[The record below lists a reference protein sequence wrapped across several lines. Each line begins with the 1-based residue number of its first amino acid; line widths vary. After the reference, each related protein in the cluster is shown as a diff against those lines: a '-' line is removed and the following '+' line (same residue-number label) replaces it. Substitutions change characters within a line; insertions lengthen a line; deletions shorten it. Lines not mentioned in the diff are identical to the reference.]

1 MSQRSFEGYRYGAPL
16 EAEFYGNAYR
26 AYAPSGAEVRLL
38 EVGPTFTAHQEFAA
52 TFLARGKL
60 LGNFE
65 HLNVVRTHLVGRSE
79 QGGLVAVTDA
89 VPGRVRLESLLGGAT
104 ATEMR
109 PMPRPVAVSVALA
122 LLEGLA
128 AAHDRSIVHGALHPR
143 SVLIDSEG
151 TIRIDD
157 FAVGRALATWSERDS
172 AASFVKAFGGFLA
185 PELTQGARPD
195 ASTDVFAAAAVVL
208 AVTTGRLSL
217 AAVGRELPAAVTTVL
232 ARALDTNRLHRY
244 ANAKRLRDDLKAIW
258 KTEGWTQG
266 TSDELYAFIEQRR
279 RRAGSVIEQEAELDQ
294 ETEDVLS
301 FLGDLATPP
310 PAAPELV
317 DAVNSMLAE
326 LDDDEPTPPPTPATR
341 SAPATPATAS
351 APPRPASPSVPATLT
366 PPSATP
372 RAATP
377 SVPAT
382 LAPPSAT
389 PRPASPSVPA
399 TLAPPSATPRPA
411 SPSAPATPA
420 PGGPSLARAASAE
433 VAMSALADL
442 DEDTGKFG
450 AISRRPNTVTPL
462 PSPPRPSSQE
472 FAFSALAD
480 LDEGVED
487 NVPGSRPW
495 THTPQPDSLRAS
507 SQDIAMAALADLVDD
522 DQDDPRPMPPVRR
535 SGSADSAPHTQTPAP
550 RLQTPAPRLQTPAPA
565 PAAAPA
571 PARPSAVSV
580 VAIPPPDS
588 FGKDEPTL
596 AIKLGRR
603 RGLGPVL
610 WLLLVVAGAGALF
623 WVVRQQSAL
632 REQSE
637 ASARETE
644 ARQRELLGKHMAAQP
659 KNGHIVIDSEPAE
672 AAVWMLLGRTP
683 IDTDKLSGAMVH
695 ELRLELDGYQPQD
708 QRVVAK
714 HWRGEGEALHA
725 EIAARLQPGTLATP
739 LPAYPPEPP
748 PEALQGL
755 PEGEGSIRVTS
766 EPPGA
771 QVWLLVG
778 ITPGV
783 DVSVTAGAEYELE
796 LLKDGYLPGIV
807 VVRADDW
814 KNAADQ
820 SVSRSLT
827 LQPQTKKR

>member
-1 MSQRSFEGYRYGAPL
+1 MSQRSFEGYRYGVPL

-26 AYAPSGAEVRLL
+26 AYATSGAEVRLL

-65 HLNVVRTHLVGRSE
+65 HLNVVRTHVVGRNE
-79 QGGLVAVTDA
+79 QGGLIAVTDA

-151 TIRIDD
+151 TVRIDD

-208 AVTTGRLSL
+208 AVTTGRLSI
-217 AAVGRELPAAVTTVL
+217 AAVGRELPPAIIAVL

-244 ANAKRLRDDLKAIW
+244 ANAKRLRDDLKATW
-258 KTEGWTQG
+258 KAEGWVQG
-266 TSDELYAFIEQRR
+266 TSDDICAFIEQRR
-279 RRAGSVIEQEAELDQ
+279 RRAESVIEQEAELDQ

-301 FLGDLATPP
+301 FLGDIATPP

-317 DAVNSMLAE
+317 NAVNSMLAE
-326 LDDDEPTPPPTPATR
+326 LDDEEPAPARPAPVSLPTNALASAVAPGAPASAAPGAPARPAASSTPAR
-341 SAPATPATAS
+341 PATPGAPAELAPITAPITAPAPAP
-351 APPRPASPSVPATLT
+351 APPH
-366 PPSATP
+366 
-372 RAATP
+372 
-377 SVPAT
+377 
-382 LAPPSAT
+382 
-389 PRPASPSVPA
+389 
-399 TLAPPSATPRPA
+399 
-411 SPSAPATPA
+411 
-420 PGGPSLARAASAE
+420 ARAASANL
-433 VAMSALADL
+433 AMSALADL
-442 DEDTGKFG
+442 DDESGSFG
-450 AISRRPNTVTPL
+450 AISRRPNTATPL
-462 PSPPRPSSQE
+462 PSLIRPSSE
-472 FAFSALAD
+472 EIAFAALDD
-480 LDEGVED
+480 LGGELED
-487 NVPGSRPW
+487 A
-495 THTPQPDSLRAS
+495 TPAARLRTATPLPEALQRQ
-507 SQDIAMAALADLVDD
+507 SQDLAMAALADLDD
-522 DQDDPRPMPPVRR
+522 EETVRPGSLSRR
-535 SGSADSAPHTQTPAP
+535 SEPAVSPRGETPAP
-550 RLQTPAPRLQTPAPA
+550 RAQAPAPRAETPASRPRTATPSPARASGSIPAPA
-565 PAAAPA
+565 PAPA

-580 VAIPPPDS
+580 VAMPPPEG
-588 FGKDEPTL
+588 FGSDDPTL
-596 AIKLGRR
+596 AINLGKRR
-603 RGLGPVL
+603 SLGPVL
-610 WLLLVVAGAGALF
+610 WLLLVIAGGGALF

-637 ASARETE
+637 ATARATE
-644 ARQRELLGKHMAAQP
+644 AKQREILDQHRAAQP
-659 KNGHIVIDSEPAE
+659 RSGRIVIDSEPAE

-683 IDTDKLSGAMVH
+683 LQSDKLSAAMVH
-695 ELRLELDGYQPQD
+695 ELRLELDGYKPQD
-708 QRVVAK
+708 LRVVGK
-714 HWRGEGEALHA
+714 HWRGEGEELHA
-725 EIAARLQPGTLATP
+725 EVAASLQPGTLATP

-748 PEALQGL
+748 PEDRQGL
-755 PEGEGSIRVTS
+755 PQGEGSIHVTS

-783 DVSVTAGAEYELE
+783 DISVTAGAEYEIE
-796 LLKDGYLPGIV
+796 LLKDGHLPGIV
-807 VVRADDW
+807 VVRAGDW
-814 KNAADQ
+814 KNAEDQ
-820 SVSRSLT
+820 TVSHSVT
-827 LQPQTKKR
+827 LQPQPKKR

>member
-1 MSQRSFEGYRYGAPL
+1 VSQRSFEGYRYGVPL
-16 EAEFYGNAYR
+16 EAEFYGHAYR

-65 HLNVVRTHLVGRSE
+65 HLNVVRTHVVGRSE

-109 PMPRPVAVSVALA
+109 PMPRAAAVSVAMA

-143 SVLIDSEG
+143 SVLIDSQG

-244 ANAKRLRDDLKAIW
+244 ANAKRLRDDLKGIW
-258 KTEGWTQG
+258 KAEGWTQG
-266 TSDELYAFIEQRR
+266 TSDELCAYMEQRQH
-279 RRAGSVIEQEAELDQ
+279 RAQSVFEQEAELDQ

-301 FLGDLATPP
+301 FLGDIATPP

-326 LDDDEPTPPPTPATR
+326 LDDEEPTPPATPARASAPANPATASATR

-351 APPRPASPSVPATLT
+351 APPRPVT
-366 PPSATP
+366 PG
-372 RAATP
+372 
-377 SVPAT
+377 
-382 LAPPSAT
+382 AT
-389 PRPASPSVPA
+389 PRPV
-399 TLAPPSATPRPA
+399 TPG
-411 SPSAPATPA
+411 APATPA
-420 PGGPSLARAASAE
+420 PAGPTVARAASAE
-433 VAMSALADL
+433 VALSALADL
-442 DEDTGKFG
+442 DEDTGQFG

-462 PSPPRPSSQE
+462 PSPPRPSSEE
-472 FAFSALAD
+472 FSFSARAD
-480 LDEGVED
+480 LDGNVED
-487 NVPGSRPW
+487 DMPQPRRL

-507 SQDIAMAALADLVDD
+507 SQDIAMAALADLDD
-522 DQDDPRPMPPVRR
+522 DEDEPRPMLPVRR
-535 SGSADSAPHTQTPAP
+535 SGSVDSAPHSQTPAP
-550 RLQTPAPRLQTPAPA
+550 RPQTPAPRPQTPAPRPQTPAPRPQTPMPSPA
-565 PAAAPA
+565 PASAPA

-580 VAIPPPDS
+580 VAIPPPDG
-588 FGKDEPTL
+588 FGSDDTTL

-637 ASARETE
+637 ASARDTE
-644 ARQRELLGKHMAAQP
+644 ARQRELLDKHMAAQP
-659 KNGHIVIDSEPAE
+659 KNGHIVIDSEPAG
-672 AAVWMLLGRTP
+672 AAAWMLLGRTP
-683 IDTDKLSGAMVH
+683 LQTDKLSGAMVH

-708 QRVVAK
+708 LRVVGK
-714 HWRGEGEALHA
+714 HWRGEGETLHA
-725 EIAARLQPGTLATP
+725 EVAARLQPGTLATP

-755 PEGEGSIRVTS
+755 LQGEGSIHVTS

-783 DVSVTAGAEYELE
+783 DVSVTVGAEYELE
-796 LLKDGYLPGIV
+796 LLKDGYLPAIV

-814 KNAADQ
+814 KDAEDQ
-820 SVSRSLT
+820 SVPRSIT
-827 LQPQTKKR
+827 LQRQPKKR

>member
-1 MSQRSFEGYRYGAPL
+1 VSQRSFEGYRYGVPL

-65 HLNVVRTHLVGRSE
+65 HLNVVRTHVVGRSE

-143 SVLIDSEG
+143 SVLIDSQG

-266 TSDELYAFIEQRR
+266 TSDELCAFIEQRR

-301 FLGDLATPP
+301 FLGDIATPP

-326 LDDDEPTPPPTPATR
+326 LDDEEPTPPATPAR
-341 SAPATPATAS
+341 ASAPATSPGAT
-351 APPRPASPSVPATLT
+351 PRPAL
-366 PPSATP
+366 
-372 RAATP
+372 
-377 SVPAT
+377 
-382 LAPPSAT
+382 SAT
-389 PRPASPSVPA
+389 PRPTSPSVPA
-399 TLAPPSATPRPA
+399 TLAPPSATPRPT
-411 SPSAPATPA
+411 SPSVPATPA
-420 PGGPSLARAASAE
+420 PGGPPLARAASAE
-433 VAMSALADL
+433 IAMSALADL

-462 PSPPRPSSQE
+462 PSPPRPSSEE

-480 LDEGVED
+480 LDEDVED
-487 NVPGSRPW
+487 VEDALPRPRRL

-522 DQDDPRPMPPVRR
+522 QDEPRPMPPVRR

-550 RLQTPAPRLQTPAPA
+550 RIQTPAPRPQTPSPSPARAPA
-565 PAAAPA
+565 LAPGSA
-571 PARPSAVSV
+571 PVQARPSAVSV

-588 FGKDEPTL
+588 FGSDDPTL
-596 AIKLGRR
+596 AIRLGKR

-610 WLLLVVAGAGALF
+610 WLLLVVAGGGALF
-623 WVVRQQSAL
+623 WVIRQQSAL

-637 ASARETE
+637 ASARDTE
-644 ARQRELLGKHMAAQP
+644 ARQRELLGQHMAAQP
-659 KNGHIVIDSEPAE
+659 KNGRIAIDSEPAE

-683 IDTDKLSGAMVH
+683 LDTDKLSSAMVH

-708 QRVVAK
+708 QRIVGK
-714 HWRGEGEALHA
+714 HWRGEGETLHA
-725 EIAARLQPGTLATP
+725 EIAARLQPGTLAKP

-807 VVRADDW
+807 VVRAGDW
-814 KNAADQ
+814 KDAEDQ
-820 SVSRSLT
+820 SVSRSIT
-827 LQPQTKKR
+827 LQQQPKKR